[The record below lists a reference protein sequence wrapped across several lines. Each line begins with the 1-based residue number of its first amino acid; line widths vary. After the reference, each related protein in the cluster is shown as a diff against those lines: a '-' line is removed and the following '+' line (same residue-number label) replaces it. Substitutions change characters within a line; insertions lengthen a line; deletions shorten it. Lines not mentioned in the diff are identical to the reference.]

1 MTSYLVPYKT
11 YPVSQPSV
19 SFRPLTNTSKT
30 SISYYYWLVMH
41 STRQYRSSRAFV
53 IHVKLDFS
61 STFSTTTSVRV
72 DASRRDRISC
82 GHKLGDRLTYQ
93 VANAARWCL
102 TMQCQPQRTQ
112 GHKRQDFNKTKRG
125 GEWKETRNRTA
136 RQKRKKTQNTKHS
149 PTDTHHYR
157 QLLATHGIWRYP
169 TYIRG
174 SIHNGFRNILLA
186 GALPYG
192 V

>member
-1 MTSYLVPYKT
+1 
-11 YPVSQPSV
+11 
-19 SFRPLTNTSKT
+19 
-30 SISYYYWLVMH
+30 
-41 STRQYRSSRAFV
+41 
-53 IHVKLDFS
+53 
-61 STFSTTTSVRV
+61 
-72 DASRRDRISC
+72 
-82 GHKLGDRLTYQ
+82 
-93 VANAARWCL
+93 
-102 TMQCQPQRTQ
+102 MQCQPQRTQ

-192 V
+192 VKPAHCFGQQSWQVMPVPSSPPPYRIKKNEARKRWKMQRTPPNRCRGITQTRFRMHLLEG